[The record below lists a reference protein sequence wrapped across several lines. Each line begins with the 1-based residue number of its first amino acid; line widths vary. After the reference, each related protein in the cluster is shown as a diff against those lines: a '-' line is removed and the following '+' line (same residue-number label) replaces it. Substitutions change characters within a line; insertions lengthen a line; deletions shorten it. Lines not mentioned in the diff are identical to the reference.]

1 MYSEQIEMD
10 SDHREIDEGRGLIKR
25 YLHGDNNKFSLGS
38 RNLETDGD
46 AEVGEIN
53 GEKDRTAE
61 ALRKDGE
68 VGLSIEELFDSK
80 KVPPWWEQITL
91 RGIFVSFL
99 VGTMFSIIMM
109 KLNLTTGLAT
119 TMNISAGLL
128 GFVFMR
134 SWSKVLGMAGLLNAP
149 FTRQENTVIQTC
161 VVACYSTAY
170 GGGFGSYLL
179 GMNRKTYEQAGIDVE
194 GNAPNTIKQP
204 SIGWMIGFLFLVTF
218 GGLLVLVPLRKVL
231 IINKKLT
238 YPSGTATAVLINGF
252 HTPQGGK
259 LAKKQIRCFAKFF
272 TFSFFWGFFQWF
284 FTGGDDCG
292 FVNFPTFGLK
302 AWKQS
307 FYFDFSTTYVGAGM
321 ICPHIVNISLLIGAV
336 ASWGLMWPLIN
347 NKKGKWFPEDLP
359 ESNMKSLNGYKVFVC
374 IALILGD
381 GLYNFVKIIY
391 ITLKTMYIQRRQRMQ
406 EIPVTEINGT
416 ETPLD
421 ETTTYDE
428 RRRNEVFMKDSIP
441 VWIAV
446 SGYTI
451 LAAISSVTIPYM
463 FPHTMR
469 WYYVLIAYVF
479 APVLAFCNTYG
490 TGLTDQNLAYNY
502 AKAALF
508 VFAAWA
514 GKDNGGVL
522 VGLVACGVMKSIL
535 ASASDLMHD
544 FKTGYLT
551 LSSPRSMFVSQV
563 IGAAM
568 GCIVAPL
575 TFWLF
580 YISFD
585 VGNPS
590 GQYKAPY
597 ALVYRNMAIL
607 GVEGFGALPAHC
619 LQICYGAFAF
629 AFLINGVRDWVP
641 KHVSQYIPLP
651 MAMAI
656 PFLVGAYFA
665 IDMCVGTAIVFV
677 WQQLNRRR
685 ADMFVPSVA
694 SGLMCG
700 DGIWILPASVL
711 ALTKVK
717 PPMCMKFLSS
727 T

>member
-1 MYSEQIEMD
+1 M
-10 SDHREIDEGRGLIKR
+10 
-25 YLHGDNNKFSLGS
+25 
-38 RNLETDGD
+38 
-46 AEVGEIN
+46 
-53 GEKDRTAE
+53 
-61 ALRKDGE
+61 
-68 VGLSIEELFDSK
+68 
-80 KVPPWWEQITL
+80 
-91 RGIFVSFL
+91 
-99 VGTMFSIIMM
+99 
-109 KLNLTTGLAT
+109 
-119 TMNISAGLL
+119 
-128 GFVFMR
+128 
-134 SWSKVLGMAGLLNAP
+134 
-149 FTRQENTVIQTC
+149 
-161 VVACYSTAY
+161 
-170 GGGFGSYLL
+170 
-179 GMNRKTYEQAGIDVE
+179 
-194 GNAPNTIKQP
+194 
-204 SIGWMIGFLFLVTF
+204 
-218 GGLLVLVPLRKVL
+218 
-231 IINKKLT
+231 
-238 YPSGTATAVLINGF
+238 
-252 HTPQGGK
+252 
-259 LAKKQIRCFAKFF
+259 
-272 TFSFFWGFFQWF
+272 
-284 FTGGDDCG
+284 
-292 FVNFPTFGLK
+292 
-302 AWKQS
+302 
-307 FYFDFSTTYVGAGM
+307 
-321 ICPHIVNISLLIGAV
+321 
-336 ASWGLMWPLIN
+336 
-347 NKKGKWFPEDLP
+347 
-359 ESNMKSLNGYKVFVC
+359 C

-381 GLYNFVKIIY
+381 GLYNFVKIIF
-391 ITLKTMYIQRRQRMQ
+391 ITLKTMYVQRRQRMQ
-406 EIPVTEINGT
+406 EIPITEINGT

-421 ETTTYDE
+421 EATTYDE

-451 LAAISSVTIPYM
+451 LAAISSVAIPYM

-469 WYYVLIAYVF
+469 WYYVLIAYLF
-479 APVLAFCNTYG
+479 APVLAFCNAYG

-585 VGNPS
+585 VGNPN

-665 IDMCVGTAIVFV
+665 IDMCVGSAIVFV

-685 ADMFVPSVA
+685 ADIFVPAVA

>member
-1 MYSEQIEMD
+1 MTDLIQAFVGIQYIPIEMD
-10 SDHREIDEGRGLIKR
+10 YDHREIDNGRGLIKR
-25 YLHGDNNKFSLGS
+25 YLHGDN
-38 RNLETDGD
+38 D
-46 AEVGEIN
+46 AETVGIN
-53 GEKDRTAE
+53 GERDRTAE
-61 ALRKDGE
+61 ALRKDGV

-99 VGTMFSIIMM
+99 VGTMFSIVMM

-134 SWSKVLGMAGLLNAP
+134 SWSKVLEKAGLLKAP

-179 GMNRKTYEQAGIDVE
+179 GMNRKTYEQAGIDSE
-194 GNAPNTIKQP
+194 GNAPNTIKEP
-204 SIGWMIGFLFLVTF
+204 SIGWMFGFLFLVTF

-231 IINKKLT
+231 IINNKLT

-252 HTPQGGK
+252 HTPQGNN
-259 LAKKQIRCFAKFF
+259 LARKQIRCFAQYF
-272 TFSFFWGFFQWF
+272 TFSFLWGFFQWF
-284 FTGGDDCG
+284 FTGGDNCG
-292 FVNFPTFGLK
+292 FLNFPTFGLK

-307 FYFDFSTTYVGAGM
+307 FYFDFSSTYVGAGM

-336 ASWGLMWPLIN
+336 ASWGLMWPLIGN
-347 NKKGKWFPEDLP
+347 QKGNWFPENLP
-359 ESNMKSLNGYKVFVC
+359 ESSMKSLNGYKVFVC

-391 ITLKTMYIQRRQRMQ
+391 ITLNTMYVQRRQRMQ
-406 EIPVTEINGT
+406 EIPITGSDTSSNDT
-416 ETPLD
+416 M
-421 ETTTYDE
+421 TYDE
-428 RRRNEVFMKDSIP
+428 RRRNEIFMKDSIP

-446 SGYTI
+446 SGYII
-451 LAAISSVTIPYM
+451 LAVISSVAIPHM
-463 FPHTMR
+463 FPNTMR
-469 WYYVLIAYVF
+469 WYYILIAYVF
-479 APVLAFCNTYG
+479 APFLAFCNAYG

-502 AKAALF
+502 AKVALF

-514 GKDNGGVL
+514 GKDHGGVL
-522 VGLVACGVMKSIL
+522 VGLVSCGVVKSIL

-563 IGAAM
+563 IGTTM

-575 TFWLF
+575 VFWLF

-585 VGNPS
+585 VGNS
-590 GQYKAPY
+590 NGQYKAPY
-597 ALVYRNMAIL
+597 ALIYRNMAIL
-607 GVEGFGALPAHC
+607 GVEGFGALPKHC
-619 LQICYGAFAF
+619 LHICYIAFSF

-641 KHVSQYIPLP
+641 KNVSHFIPLP

-677 WQQLNRRR
+677 WQQLNRRK
-685 ADMFVPSVA
+685 ADIFVPAVA

-700 DGIWILPASVL
+700 DGIWILPASIL
-711 ALTKVK
+711 ALMKVK
-717 PPMCMKFLSS
+717 PPMCMKFMSS

>member
-1 MYSEQIEMD
+1 MD
-10 SDHREIDEGRGLIKR
+10 CDHREIDDGRGLIKR
-25 YLHGDNNKFSLGS
+25 YLHGDNNKISLGNGKIS
-38 RNLETDGD
+38 TGD
-46 AEVGEIN
+46 DAQMIEIN

-68 VGLSIEELFDSK
+68 EGLSIEELFDSK

-91 RGIFVSFL
+91 RGILVSFL

-134 SWSKVLGMAGLLNAP
+134 SWSEVLDKAGLLNTP

-179 GMNRKTYEQAGIDVE
+179 AMNKKTYEQAGIDSE
-194 GNAPNTIKQP
+194 GNTPNTIKQP
-204 SIGWMIGFLFLVTF
+204 SIGWMVGFLFLVTF
-218 GGLLVLVPLRKVL
+218 AGLLVLVPLRKVL
-231 IINKKLT
+231 ITNKRLT

-252 HTPQGGK
+252 HTPQGNK
-259 LAKKQIRCFAKFF
+259 LAKKQIRCFAKYF
-272 TFSFFWGFFQWF
+272 TLSFIWGFFQWF
-284 FTGGDDCG
+284 FTGGDNCG
-292 FVNFPTFGLK
+292 FGNFPTFGLQ

-336 ASWGLMWPLIN
+336 ASWGLMWPLISN
-347 NKKGKWFPEDLP
+347 QKGNWFPENLP
-359 ESNMKSLNGYKVFVC
+359 ESSMKSLNGYKVFVC

-381 GLYNFVKIIY
+381 GLYNFSKIIY
-391 ITLKTMYIQRRQRMQ
+391 ITFKTIYVERRQRMQ
-406 EIPVTEINGT
+406 EIPITEINGS
-416 ETPLD
+416 ETPPSD
-421 ETTTYDE
+421 TTTYDE
-428 RRRNEVFMKDSIP
+428 RRRNEIFMKDSIP

-446 SGYTI
+446 SGYII
-451 LAAISSVTIPYM
+451 LATISSVAIPHV
-463 FPHTMR
+463 FPNIMR
-469 WYYVLIAYVF
+469 WYYVPIGYVF
-479 APVLAFCNTYG
+479 APFLAFCNAYG

-502 AKAALF
+502 SKVALF

-514 GKDNGGVL
+514 GKDHGGVL
-522 VGLVACGVMKSIL
+522 VGLVACGVVKSIL

-575 TFWLF
+575 IFWLF
-580 YISFD
+580 YVSFD
-585 VGNPS
+585 VGNPD

-607 GVEGFGALPAHC
+607 GVEGFGALPDHC

-641 KHVSQYIPLP
+641 KHVAHYIPLP

-677 WQQLNRRR
+677 WQQINRGR
-685 ADMFVPSVA
+685 ADKFIPAVA

-700 DGIWILPASVL
+700 DGIWIIPASVL

-717 PPMCMKFLSS
+717 PPMCMEFLSS